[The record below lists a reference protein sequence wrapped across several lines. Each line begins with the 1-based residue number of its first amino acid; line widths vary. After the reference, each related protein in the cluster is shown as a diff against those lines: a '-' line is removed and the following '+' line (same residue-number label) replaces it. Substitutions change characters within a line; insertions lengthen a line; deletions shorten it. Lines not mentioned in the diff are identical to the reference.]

1 VRQFKNRIFASKN
14 RRRIVL
20 IHNNLLSIFVIE
32 RASGL
37 AISLIGQDQTIL
49 RVDWTD
55 PIIPTHVLLAT
66 FTLPE
71 AASRVTVM
79 GQLSQSAGISWETQ

>member
-1 VRQFKNRIFASKN
+1 MFASVK
-14 RRRIVL
+14 RRCILL

-37 AISLIGQDQTIL
+37 AISLIGKDQTIL

-55 PIIPTHVLLAT
+55 PVIPSHVLLAT

-79 GQLSQSAGISWETQ
+79 GQLSESAGISWETQ